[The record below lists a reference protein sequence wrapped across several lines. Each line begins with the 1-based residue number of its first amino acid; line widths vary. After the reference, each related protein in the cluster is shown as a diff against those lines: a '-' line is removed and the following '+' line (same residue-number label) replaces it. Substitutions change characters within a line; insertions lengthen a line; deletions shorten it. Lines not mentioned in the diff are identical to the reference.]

1 LLQVS
6 TGLVQPEGNSSA
18 GVRLPSSMPQ
28 AARASLGDVYCG
40 EFANIRARFEQSQ
53 QGLAA
58 IQDRSDLV
66 DSVMVELWNEHVPS
80 SNEKLSVVALG
91 GYGRRELFPYSDV
104 DLLFLSEADDVHPT
118 ASDAIAKLAKSLW
131 DLHLRASPATRSLA
145 ECGQLHRDNL
155 EFNISLLDCRFL
167 CGDPSLFEQLR
178 TEVIPKM
185 IAREAPELQRN
196 LIELTSARHK
206 KYGETIFHLEP
217 NVKEC
222 PGGLR
227 DVQIARWLSL
237 ISELEKS
244 GTWPISQAPA
254 APMFRRETAAAMEFL
269 AAVRCFL
276 HYRQGRDLNGLTYEL
291 QSQAAGEGIGCAGKQ
306 SNDPAEWMRGY
317 FRHVR
322 SIHRLRVLFDELA
335 PARSGLYRMFESRKS
350 RLSNSEFSV
359 VDGRIFLRQLS
370 SVQDPHLLFSL
381 FEFSARHGLKLSA
394 ETERCVEAGLPN
406 LRSWA
411 EHTTDLW
418 PRFQRILMAPH
429 AASALRDMH
438 GLGVLVVLFPEFQ
451 AIDSLVIRD
460 FYHRY
465 TVDEHSLVAIE
476 SVHGLNNPKNELE
489 RRFRD
494 ILDGLE
500 APGLLFLALLFHDVG
515 KGTPGANHIEAGVQ
529 ALASVMERLQ
539 LQAEERDC
547 VNFLVA
553 NHLRMSGTVL
563 RRDIFDSRV
572 VNEFS
577 ESIGSPELLK
587 MLALLTYA
595 DMKSVNPEALT
606 PWKAEML
613 WQLYAAASNYFSRTL
628 DNQRLGAHSADD
640 SAIQGVVAAAPDLD
654 TKRVTAF
661 LQGFPRRYLP
671 MHSTPDI
678 VSHCHMYEH
687 LREDEPQVRM
697 VRRDGHYELAL
708 LTLDCP
714 YLFASIVGTLS
725 SWGMN
730 ILKAEA
736 FSNRGG
742 VVLDTFRF
750 ADRFRTLELN
760 PSETERLR
768 RSLERA
774 VIGEVDV
781 DELMRSRFKPTDK
794 APKVRIETQLHI
806 DNTSSA
812 HSTLVEITAQ
822 DRPGLLYDIS
832 STLSNLG
839 CNIEIAIVDTQGAA
853 ASDVFYLTCAGA
865 KLDPQ
870 HQHQIHSALLQQL

>member
-1 LLQVS
+1 
-6 TGLVQPEGNSSA
+6 
-18 GVRLPSSMPQ
+18 MPQ
-28 AARASLGDVYCG
+28 AARASLPDVYSA
-40 EFANIRARFEQSQ
+40 EFENIRARFEKSQ

-66 DSVMVELWNEHVPS
+66 DSAIVELWDEDVRS
-80 SNEKLSVVALG
+80 SKLTEKLSVVALG

-104 DLLFLSEADDVHPT
+104 DLLFLSEAEEVHP
-118 ASDAIAKLAKSLW
+118 DARDVISKLANSLW

-145 ECGQLHRDNL
+145 ECGRLHRDNL
-155 EFNISLLDCRFL
+155 EFNISLLDCRL
-167 CGDPSLFEQLR
+167 ICGHPSLFEQLR
-178 TEVIPKM
+178 LEVIPKM
-185 IAREAPELQRN
+185 IAREAQELQRN
-196 LIELTSARHK
+196 LIELTWARHK

-237 ISELEKS
+237 ISELEKTS
-244 GTWPISQAPA
+244 TWPISQPPA
-254 APMFRRETAAAMEFL
+254 APMFRAETAAATEFL

-291 QSQAAGEGIGCAGKQ
+291 QSQAAREGIGFAGKP

-322 SIHRLRVLFDELA
+322 SIHRLRVLFDEVA
-335 PARSGLYRMFESRKS
+335 PARSGLYRMFASRKS
-350 RLSNSEFSV
+350 RLSNPEFSV

-370 SVQDPHLLFSL
+370 SVEDPHVLFSL
-381 FEFSARHGLKLSA
+381 FEFSARHGLQLSA
-394 ETERCVEAGLPN
+394 ETERCIEAGLPQ
-406 LRSWA
+406 LGRWA
-411 EHTTDLW
+411 EHATDLW

-429 AASALRDMH
+429 AAAALRDMH
-438 GLGVLVVLFPEFQ
+438 GLGLLVVLFPEFR

-476 SVHGLNNPKNELE
+476 SVHALNHPTNDLE

-494 ILDGLE
+494 ILDGIE
-500 APGLLFLALLFHDVG
+500 APGLLFLALLFHDLG
-515 KGTPGANHIEAGVQ
+515 KGTPGANHIAAGVQ

-539 LQAEERDC
+539 LQAEEREC

-572 VNEFS
+572 VSEFS
-577 ESIGSPELLK
+577 ESIGRPELLK
-587 MLALLTYA
+587 MLALLTYG
-595 DMKSVNPEALT
+595 DMKAVNPEALT

-628 DNQRLGAHSADD
+628 DNQRLGANSADD
-640 SAIQGVVAAAPDLD
+640 SAIQRVVAAVPDLN
-654 TKRVTAF
+654 TKRITSF
-661 LQGFPRRYLP
+661 LQGFPRRYLL
-671 MHSTPDI
+671 MHGTPQI
-678 VSHCHMYEH
+678 VWHCHLYEN
-687 LREDEPQVRM
+687 LREDEPQVQI
-697 VRRDGHYELAL
+697 VKRDSHYELAL

-714 YLFASIVGTLS
+714 YLFANIVGTLS

-736 FSNRGG
+736 FSNRAG

-750 ADRFRTLELN
+750 SDRFRTLELN
-760 PSETERLR
+760 PSETEQLK

-774 VIGEVDV
+774 VIGQVDV
-781 DELMRSRFKPTDK
+781 DEWMRSRFKPTDK
-794 APKVRIETQLHI
+794 AAKVRIETQLHI

-812 HSTLVEITAQ
+812 HSTLLEITAQ

-832 STLSNLG
+832 STLSDLG

-865 KLDPQ
+865 KLDPE
-870 HQHQIHSALLQQL
+870 HQHRIHSALREPLCGT